1 MADQRKI
8 SMLYPYFC
16 IENMDL
22 INLVDRYK
30 RLGIDEVIDHEQF
43 NLISIVHHSTRI
55 EGSTLTE
62 IETQVLINEGLTPRG
77 KPLHESLMVT
87 DHFTALKFALSEA
100 AEKKPV
106 TVDLIKTLNSLVIRN
121 TGGIYNTI
129 FGTVD
134 ARTGA
139 FRKGNVSAGA
149 TYFPDFDKVE
159 KLTRDLAV
167 DLENRMEAQMTLIEQ
182 LNLSFDAHF
191 NLVSIHP
198 FYDGNGRTSR
208 LLMNYIQAWY
218 GFPLALVHN
227 ETKADYYQ
235 ALVDTREKED
245 IHIFREFMSREYE
258 LRLSSEIK
266 KFEELQHPKKGF
278 NLLF

>member
-1 MADQRKI
+1 
-8 SMLYPYFC
+8 MLYPYFC